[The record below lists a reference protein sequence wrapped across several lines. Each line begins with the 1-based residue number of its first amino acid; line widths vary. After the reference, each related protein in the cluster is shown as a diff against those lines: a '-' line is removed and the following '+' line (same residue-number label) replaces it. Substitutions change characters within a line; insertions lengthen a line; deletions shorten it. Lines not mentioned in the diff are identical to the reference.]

1 VRAAHLTPAAII
13 TFITLCASS
22 NAQTVVT
29 SESTETPIATS
40 ARTQAA
46 AFELRHVDS
55 ARETTT
61 RPAAAQEPGAERTR
75 LQLGVALRGTVTPGI
90 DTSDGLDP
98 TFVWRWRG
106 KGSRIDDR
114 WAPTYRLGSY
124 SSHVS
129 AQLGA
134 REMPVGEIKV
144 KPLMIGLDYKMP
156 RGKWNWAA
164 GMAVGWAMNSI
175 DLPWEDRARATD
187 AVGASDLWAD
197 VHNSLV
203 WGPRL
208 KGWYDVDRRLSYIV
222 EAGYLVHRPEIDVR
236 ANGRLSTR
244 RLNADAFVIKAGVVY
259 GIF

>member
-1 VRAAHLTPAAII
+1 M
-13 TFITLCASS
+13 
-22 NAQTVVT
+22 
-29 SESTETPIATS
+29 
-40 ARTQAA
+40 
-46 AFELRHVDS
+46 
-55 ARETTT
+55 
-61 RPAAAQEPGAERTR
+61 
-75 LQLGVALRGTVTPGI
+75 TPGI
-90 DTSDGLDP
+90 DTSDRLDP

-114 WAPTYRLGSY
+114 WAPAYRLGSY
-124 SSHVS
+124 TSRVSS
-129 AQLGA
+129 LGA

-144 KPLMIGLDYKMP
+144 KPIMLGLDYKMP

-175 DLPWEDRARATD
+175 DLHGKTARARPTQWGPAISGPMCTTR
-187 AVGASDLWAD
+187 SC
-197 VHNSLV
+197 

-208 KGWYDVDRRLSYIV
+208 KGWYDVDRRLSYMV

-244 RLNADAFVIKAGVVY
+244 RLNADGFVIKAGVVY

>member
-1 VRAAHLTPAAII
+1 MRVAHLTLTAIV
-13 TFITLCASS
+13 TLSGASY
-22 NAQTVVT
+22 AQPVAT
-29 SESTETPIATS
+29 SESTRTPIATS
-40 ARTQAA
+40 ARAHGA
-46 AFELRHVDS
+46 AFELRHFDS
-55 ARETTT
+55 AREAST
-61 RPAAAQEPGAERTR
+61 RAATAQEPGSELTR

-90 DTSDGLDP
+90 DTSDRLDP

-114 WAPTYRLGSY
+114 WAPAYRLGSY
-124 SSHVS
+124 SSRVS
-129 AQLGA
+129 SQLGA
-134 REMPVGEIKV
+134 REMRVGEIKV
-144 KPLMIGLDYKMP
+144 KPIMLGLDYKMP

-175 DLPWEDRARATD
+175 DLPWEDRASATD

-197 VHNSLV
+197 VHNTLV

-208 KGWYDVDRRLSYIV
+208 KGWYDVDRRLSYMA

-244 RLNADAFVIKAGVVY
+244 RLNADGFVIKAGVVY